1 MEYSIEQ
8 GWDQSSDHLFCLDG
22 SNCPITIKD
31 RVSAILSMILADP
44 TFIEVLTDDEKKVGT
59 HSIRKFAATYA
70 RRCGCSKDEIDYR
83 FRWKNVRMQD
93 RYVEGHISVDDA
105 KVAAALCKGEP
116 IMYSIKVESNISE
129 SWVLAHVVPNI
140 AKHYSRS
147 CSLLLGTAL
156 LWRIMDP
163 VQSKVLP
170 SQQVDRVRRLYH
182 SMEGNILT
190 IDENPVAKIPLSV
203 HGYDG
208 HLHVTP
214 LAVDEDDDDY
224 ENEDGS
230 PLTDEQ
236 KQLRRNRKY
245 ECDLSER
252 KVRAMRSDNQQIEA
266 LTSHILHLRSENK
279 GELLSL
285 LLLNM

>member
-214 LAVDEDDDDY
+214 LAVDEDEDD
-224 ENEDGS
+224 ENADGS
-230 PLTDEQ
+230 PLTEEQ
-236 KQLRRNRKY
+236 QLLRRNRKY

-252 KVRAMRSDNQQIEA
+252 KLRAMRSDNQQIEA
-266 LTSHILHLRSENK
+266 LTSHILHL
-279 GELLSL
+279 
-285 LLLNM
+285 